1 MLINNDEIESRRQY
15 FRRRIL
21 FPSILCALVVFF
33 SFFQFWGL
41 LRGTVNETS
50 TMFLTELNIQRLHK
64 IRGSIQNHFL
74 FLDSLSTAVSKYDDL
89 GMPEALQVLREQ
101 ASYPDLISFTVR
113 TPDGRAWNGDGSVV
127 DEHDLDLFR
136 LGMHGERTIRAVSVP
151 YMPGGTLG
159 VLFSGPIYRS
169 GKVVGVLSLLFGP
182 EVLLENETVK
192 VFGGQS
198 ATYIFDHSGSVL
210 FQRGTERIS
219 SKNTYI
225 DTFLDFLSRDSGD
238 NSEELR
244 KNIKENKEGYFVWR
258 TDTERFHLDYR
269 KLGVNGWYLLSAVPG
284 QAIDAQPYLIAR
296 MTFLLCGIVAAS
308 LLLLIWFI
316 FHVARKSAHS
326 IAQAQQQFTLLV
338 ANIPGG
344 VVCCLNDA
352 EFTLTSYSKG
362 FLELTGYT
370 DEELGEFFDHK
381 YRNMI
386 CEEDRKAV
394 QISLEEQLKYGN
406 TIELLHRVRCK
417 NGKFIRVL
425 EKGQLAFPEKG
436 ESVYYSVIVD
446 ISAQFEARQ
455 QLEESKQE
463 LENLT
468 SNIPGGVIRCRY
480 DTFALEYASEGY
492 IELLGYSRAEL
503 MAMKETRLACT
514 IHPQDLERIQ
524 QEVVERFENEKV
536 LEIEFRL
543 VHKKGNAIWVY
554 YKGRLSENKDGTKV
568 VDALFIDITDRKAT
582 LDSLYISEER
592 YRLLAELTD
601 AIVYEYDIKN
611 DSVYISQRWE
621 EKFGYPF
628 CSKDVVYSLQGTDL
642 VQEEDKKMLF
652 SMLED
657 LMGGKSTYGECEYR
671 LRVASGQYIWCRNI
685 ATVVVDKDGL
695 LVKILGKIFDIDKA
709 KKEQEELTER
719 AQRDPLTGLYNK
731 GATRT
736 IIESYLENEG
746 KDDVSAFMVVD
757 VDNFKSVNDNLGHM
771 FGDTVLS
778 SISSDIQRLFRS
790 TDVIGRI
797 GGDEFVVFL
806 KKMPLESFVV
816 KGANAICEA
825 LQNTFAGESGE
836 YRISGSIGIAMYPQD
851 GATYNEL
858 FKNADNAL
866 YKSKNKGKNQFSFYN
881 MDTDFCL
888 LACDLTT
895 TLPLHQTTMPR
906 TRSPYVADLPA
917 RILEALCDARD
928 LSTAITFTLQFV
940 GKQYS
945 VSRVYIFERDFDG
958 VKFNNTHEWC
968 AEGVSSKKEYLQ
980 DLDLERDYNYSSL
993 FSEDG
998 VFYCPDISKLGE
1010 NLYALLEPQDIR
1022 SMLQCSFRE
1031 DNHFKGFIGFD
1042 ECSEKRLWTKSEVES
1057 LALIARILGL
1067 FMVKMRTNERQ
1078 KRNLS
1083 MFESVINNRALWIY
1097 VINPT
1102 TYEILF
1108 LNQVI
1113 RERSAAVEGTICY
1126 KVLRDRNAPCPDC
1139 PMYKLSE
1146 EYPSNTPESC
1156 TEPLEG
1162 VEATAS
1168 FVSWQEPEQAV
1179 LICCFD
1185 NTPYKTGAC
1194 PPLGK
1199 DSFSE

>member
-1 MLINNDEIESRRQY
+1 MLINNDEIESRQKY

-21 FPSILCALVVFF
+21 FPTILCAFVVLF
-33 SFFQFWGL
+33 SFFQFWTL
-41 LRGTVNETS
+41 LQGTLNETS

-64 IRGSIQNHFL
+64 IRASLQNHFL

-89 GMPEALQVLREQ
+89 GTPEVLQVLKEQ
-101 ASYPDLISFTVR
+101 ASYPDLISFIVR

-127 DEHDLDLFR
+127 DEHDLDLFQT
-136 LGMHGERTIRAVSVP
+136 GMNGERTIRAVPVP
-151 YMPGGTLG
+151 YMPDGTLG

-169 GKVVGVLSLLFGP
+169 GKVVGVLSLLFSP
-182 EVLLENETVK
+182 EMLLEKEQLK
-192 VFGGQS
+192 LFGGRN
-198 ATYIFDHSGSVL
+198 ATFIFDRDGAVL
-210 FQRGTERIS
+210 FQSGEDRIL
-219 SKNTYI
+219 NDGNYV
-225 DTFLDFLSRDSGD
+225 DTFLESFSSDSTD
-238 NSEELR
+238 NPDNLR
-244 KNIKENKEGYFVWR
+244 KSIKENKEGHFVWR
-258 TDTERFHLDYR
+258 NGPERFHLDYR
-269 KLGVNGWYLLSAVPG
+269 KLGVNDWYLLSAVPG

-296 MTFLLCGIVAAS
+296 MTFLLCGVVAAS
-308 LLLLIWFI
+308 LLLLTWFI
-316 FHVARKSAHS
+316 FHLARKGVHS
-326 IAQAQQQFTLLV
+326 IAQAQQQLSLLV

-344 VVCCLNDA
+344 VICCLNDA
-352 EFTLTSYSKG
+352 DFTLTSYSKG

-370 DEELGEFFDHK
+370 DAELSELFEHK

-386 CEEDRKAV
+386 CEEDRRAV
-394 QISLEEQLKYGN
+394 QISLDEQLKYGN
-406 TIELLHRVRCK
+406 TIELLYRIRCK
-417 NGKFIRVL
+417 NGKCIRVL

-455 QLEESKQE
+455 QLEDSKQE

-468 SNIPGGVIRCRY
+468 SNIPGGVTRCRY

-492 IELLGYSRAEL
+492 IELLGYSREEL
-503 MAMKETRLACT
+503 MGMKENRLACT
-514 IHPQDLERIQ
+514 VYPQDLERLQ
-524 QEVVERFENEKV
+524 QEMAERFAEEKV
-536 LEIEFRL
+536 FETEFRL
-543 VHKKGNAIWVY
+543 VHKKGNVIWVY
-554 YKGRLSENKDGTKV
+554 YKGRLSENKEGIKV
-568 VDALFIDITDRKAT
+568 IDALFIDITDRKAT

-611 DSVYISQRWE
+611 DTVYISPRWE

-628 CSKDVVYSLQGTDL
+628 CTKDVVYNLQGTDL
-642 VQEEDKKMLF
+642 VQEEDKKALF
-652 SMLED
+652 SMLEN

-671 LRVASGQYIWCRNI
+671 LRLSSGEYIWCRNV
-685 ATVVVDKDGL
+685 ATVVVGKDGA
-695 LVKILGKIFDIDKA
+695 LVKILGKIFDIDRVKR
-709 KKEQEELTER
+709 EQEELTER

-736 IIESYLENEG
+736 IIESYLAGEG

-790 TDVIGRI
+790 SDVIGRI

-806 KKMPLESFVV
+806 KKMSIESFVV
-816 KGANAICEA
+816 KSANAVCEA
-825 LQNTFAGESGE
+825 LQNTFTGENNE
-836 YRISGSIGIAMYPQD
+836 YSISGSIGIAMYPKD
-851 GATYNEL
+851 GTTYNEL

-881 MDTDFCL
+881 MNTDFCL

-895 TLPLHQTTMPR
+895 APPLHQPQMPR
-906 TRSPYVADLPA
+906 NKSQYAADLPA

-928 LSTAITFTLQFV
+928 LLTAITFTLQFV
-940 GKQYS
+940 GKQYT
-945 VSRVYIFERDFDG
+945 VSRVYIFERDPDD
-958 VKFNNTHEWC
+958 VRFNNTHEWC
-968 AEGVSSKKEYLQ
+968 AEGISSKKEYMQ
-980 DLDLERDYNYSSL
+980 NLDLERDYNYSSL

-998 VFYCPDISKLGE
+998 VFYCPDISKLE
-1010 NLYALLEPQDIR
+1010 KNLYARLEPQSIR

-1042 ECSEKRLWTKSEVES
+1042 ECNEKRLWTKSEVES

-1083 MFESVINNRALWIY
+1083 MFESVINNQALWIY
-1097 VINPT
+1097 VVNPT
-1102 TYEILF
+1102 THEILF

-1113 RERSAAVEGTICY
+1113 RERNEAVEGAICY
-1126 KVLRDRNAPCPDC
+1126 KALRGRDAPCPDC
-1139 PMYKLSE
+1139 PIDKLSVG
-1146 EYPSNTPESC
+1146 YPLNAPESC
-1156 TEPLEG
+1156 NSPLG
-1162 VEATAS
+1162 WIEATAS
-1168 FVSWQEPEQAV
+1168 FVSWQDPDQAV
-1179 LICCFD
+1179 LICCFGS
-1185 NTPYKTGAC
+1185 TQYKTGVSL
-1194 PPLGK
+1194 PQRN
-1199 DSFSE
+1199 D